1 MGRKWLWMVLWL
13 GGGMASGLAGEGA
26 APPPPAE
33 KPLVPQGPVQ
43 ATSAQPAPSPTD
55 ALDAAPDEVP
65 NHVVKV
71 LRTTNKAQTNRY
83 VIRVYGFKN
92 QNPAELHRFWRRVA
106 EIEESGHHTF
116 LAPDGKSGKLVMIIP
131 QYQVPY
137 VDALVA
143 AIDKPGLTT
152 SSGTGEFVY
161 RLKHRAGDDTAFI
174 NTLKQYLTP
183 SGTTETLVDLDTNSL
198 LIYDAPSG
206 VESGSEALSI
216 LDTPVPMVRLD
227 VTIYEVYGANDG
239 RLGLDFHAWKN
250 GPGRDLFSY
259 GAFRERQRGSISVS
273 GTPAPTAN
281 VPINPGTNVNTT
293 TTLTEFTAR
302 GTNSSTFLDV
312 PSAYFDFVATKGK
325 GQVKARGSVTVNH
338 GRTATFQTGD
348 TILYYHV
355 MDATP
360 GMAGA
365 TPGPKDLS
373 VNANAIAAS
382 PKGGYRTDLVDPTSG
397 NSSKV
402 PKNRTL
408 IARIAD
414 RKTLGGTLMSA
425 TDTGVYVNVTPTVG
439 TDTISMTVTTQVV
452 NHVAYAD
459 NGVPVVVERK
469 AATDVT
475 AADGQE
481 IVLGGMVYETPI
493 NASNKVP
500 FLGSLPVIGYLFGGE
515 TKQSNKRLVVVA
527 IKATKLTTSGVMP
540 EDADTME
547 KAKGNKAIELPGVKA
562 KLAGDPINP

>member
-1 MGRKWLWMVLWL
+1 MGRKWLWMVLML
-13 GGGMASGLAGEGA
+13 GGGLASSLAGEGA
-26 APPPPAE
+26 APPPPAQ
-33 KPLVPQGPVQ
+33 PLVPPGPAQAIAVQ
-43 ATSAQPAPSPTD
+43 PGPSPTD

-65 NHVVKV
+65 THVVKV

-83 VIRVYGFKN
+83 VIRVYDLKN
-92 QNPAELHRFWRRVA
+92 VNPAAVHRFWRRVA

-116 LAPDGKSGKLVMIIP
+116 LAPDGNSGKLVMIIP

-152 SSGTGEFVY
+152 SSGTAECLY
-161 RLKHRAGDDTAFI
+161 RLKHRSAADADFVK
-174 NTLKQYLTP
+174 TLNEYLTP
-183 SGTTETLVDLDTNSL
+183 GGTSETTLDPETNSVL
-198 LIYDAPSG
+198 LYDAASG
-206 VESGSEALSI
+206 IESGQEALSI

-227 VTIYEVYGANDG
+227 VTIYEIYGANDG

-259 GAFRERQRGSISVS
+259 GAFRERQRASSSVS
-273 GTPAPTAN
+273 GVPAPTAN
-281 VPINPGTNVNTT
+281 TPINVGTGVG
-293 TTLTEFTAR
+293 LTNFTAH
-302 GTNSSTFLDV
+302 GSNSSYFLDM
-312 PSAYFDFVATKGK
+312 PSAYFDFVSEKGK
-325 GQVKARGSVTVNH
+325 GQVRARGSVAVNT
-338 GRTATFQTGD
+338 GRTAVFQTGD
-348 TILYYHV
+348 TILYFQT

-360 GMAGA
+360 GMAGGS
-365 TPGPKDLS
+365 PGPKDLS

-382 PKGGYRTDLVDPTSG
+382 LKGGYRTDLIDPTSG

-414 RKTLGGTLMSA
+414 RKSLGGTLMNA
-425 TDTGVYVNVTPTVG
+425 TDTGIYVNVTPTVG
-439 TDTISMTVTTQVV
+439 TDTISMDVTTQVV
-452 NHVAYAD
+452 NHVSYAD

-469 AATDVT
+469 AATKVQ

-500 FLGSLPVIGYLFGGE
+500 FLGSLPVLGYFFGGE
-515 TKQSNKRLVVVA
+515 TKQNNKRLVVVA
-527 IKATKLTTSGVMP
+527 IKATKLTGAGMTP
-540 EDADTME
+540 DDADIME
-547 KAKGNKAIELPGVKA
+547 TAKGNKALLLPGVKV

>member
-1 MGRKWLWMVLWL
+1 MGRKRLWMVLWL
-13 GGGMASGLAGEGA
+13 GGGLAGGALAGEGA
-26 APPPPAE
+26 PPPPPKAE
-33 KPLVPQGPVQ
+33 QPLAPQGPVQ
-43 ATSAQPAPSPTD
+43 AMSVQPAPSPTD
-55 ALDAAPDEVP
+55 VLDAAPDELP
-65 NHVVKV
+65 THVVKV

-83 VIRVYGFKN
+83 VIKVYDFKN
-92 QNPAELHRFWRRVA
+92 QNPAELHRFYRRVA
-106 EIEESGHHTF
+106 DIEESGWHTF

-137 VDALVA
+137 VDTLVA
-143 AIDKPGLTT
+143 TLDRPKLTT
-152 SSGTGEFVY
+152 SSGSQGLYV
-161 RLKHRAGDDTAFI
+161 RMKHRNITDAAFRS
-174 NTLKQYLTP
+174 TLLQYMSAHVETVVDPEMNAILLYDTP
-183 SGTTETLVDLDTNSL
+183 SG
-198 LIYDAPSG
+198 I
-206 VESGSEALSI
+206 ESAEEALTVI
-216 LDTPVPMVRLD
+216 DAPVPMVRLD

-259 GAFRERQRGSISVS
+259 GAFRERQRTSVSVS
-273 GTPAPTAN
+273 GTPAPTPN
-281 VPINPGTNVNTT
+281 TPINLGTGVG
-293 TTLTEFTAR
+293 LTEFTAR

-325 GQVKARGSVTVNH
+325 GQVKARGTVTVNH
-338 GRTATFQTGD
+338 GNTATFQTGD

-360 GMAGA
+360 GMAGQ

-373 VNANAIAAS
+373 VNANAIAAA
-382 PKGGYRTDLVDPTSG
+382 PKGGYRTDLIDPTSG

-408 IARIAD
+408 IARVAD

-425 TDTGVYVNVTPTVG
+425 TDTGVYVNITPAVG
-439 TDTISMTVTTQVV
+439 TESISMNVTTQVV

-469 AATDVT
+469 AATQVV

-481 IVLGGMVYETPI
+481 IVLGGLVYETPI
-493 NASNKVP
+493 NAANKVP
-500 FLGSLPVIGYLFGGE
+500 FLGSVPILGYLFGGE

-527 IKATKLTTSGVMP
+527 IKATRLHAGGLTP
-540 EDADTME
+540 EDADIVET
-547 KAKGNKAIELPGVKA
+547 AKGNKAIHLPGVKA

>member
-1 MGRKWLWMVLWL
+1 MGRKWLWTVLLL
-13 GGGMASGLAGEGA
+13 GGGLASGLAGEGA
-26 APPPPAE
+26 APPPPAAQ
-33 KPLVPQGPVQ
+33 PLVPQGPVQ
-43 ATSAQPAPSPTD
+43 ATSVQPAPSPTD

-65 NHVVKV
+65 QHVVKV

-83 VIRVYGFKN
+83 VIRVYDLKN
-92 QNPAELHRFWRRVA
+92 VNPAAVHRFWRRVA

-143 AIDKPGLTT
+143 AIDKPDLTT
-152 SSGTGEFVY
+152 SSGTAELVY
-161 RLKHRAGDDTAFI
+161 RLKHRSAADAEFVK
-174 NTLKQYLTP
+174 TLNEYLTP
-183 SGTTETLVDLDTNSL
+183 GGTQETTLDLETNSVFL
-198 LIYDAPSG
+198 YDAQSGIDSG
-206 VESGSEALSI
+206 VEALGI

-227 VTIYEVYGANDG
+227 VTIYEIYGANDG

-259 GAFRERQRGSISVS
+259 GAFGERQRASLSVS
-273 GTPAPTAN
+273 GVPAPTPN
-281 VPINPGTNVNTT
+281 TPINVGTGVG
-293 TTLTEFTAR
+293 LTEFTAR
-302 GTNSSTFLDV
+302 GTNSSCFLDV

-365 TPGPKDLS
+365 TPGPKDLG

-382 PKGGYRTDLVDPTSG
+382 PKGGYRTDLIDPTSG
-397 NSSKV
+397 NSSTV
-402 PKNRTL
+402 ANNRTL

-425 TDTGVYVNVTPTVG
+425 TDTGVFVNVTPTVG
-439 TDTISMTVTTQVV
+439 TDSISMEVTTQVV

-469 AATDVT
+469 AATKVQ

-481 IVLGGMVYETPI
+481 IVLGGMVYETLI

-500 FLGSLPVIGYLFGGE
+500 FFGSLPVIGYLFGGE

-540 EDADTME
+540 EDADTMD
-547 KAKGNKAIELPGVKA
+547 KAKGNKTIELPGVKA